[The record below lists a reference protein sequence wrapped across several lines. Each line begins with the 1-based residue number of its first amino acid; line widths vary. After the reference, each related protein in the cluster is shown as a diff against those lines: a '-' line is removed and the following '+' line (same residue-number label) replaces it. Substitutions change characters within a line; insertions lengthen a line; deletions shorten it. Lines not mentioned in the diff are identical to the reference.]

1 MSSTST
7 ASLALA
13 TAQEMAQSDVRL
25 SWLGRFGRMT
35 LFLIQVVPGILYW
48 LITFTTI
55 TMPTFLFTLFSTS
68 LTFTMNATTLA
79 LILVA
84 FVSTISWFVRY
95 RFLNMYARLPPE
107 PQRKE
112 PQIDLYPDTQ
122 EEGSKSGFSNYL
134 DEFLSAI
141 KVFGYLERPV
151 FHELTRSMQT
161 RKLIAGETLNL
172 EDEKGFCLVV
182 DGLVE
187 IFVKSSRE
195 GRESDSE
202 LNDFRHDSS
211 DSGDNHHLGN
221 GHQGYQLLTEVK
233 NGAPMSSLFSI
244 LSLFTEDVKLRH
256 TEDDD
261 LDSVS
266 SSAGFRQQ
274 HFPMSNGFGL
284 DHRHHDT
291 PPSLPTSPIF
301 GSASQ
306 HGEAKARDRRSSTM
320 AGSAAGSTLPKVP
333 PLSLDVDEDQQKPK
347 SRPRRTQTQSAH
359 PDIVARATVDTTI
372 AIIPASAFRRLTR
385 VYPKATAHIVQ
396 VILTRLQRVTLA
408 TGHSYLGLTS
418 EVLRTEKHMNKYTT
432 YELPN
437 FLRGDALERLKE
449 KFTRERE
456 RIGAEEGSKG
466 IALHNAAAGR
476 RRGSSNSLRKE
487 ATVHALSARVS
498 PAANMTTF
506 EQPSRDIGANPSPGD
521 LLTNIQMSRSGG
533 RRSINMSQGAIPG
546 FAPGPEV
553 WPHDSQSPLT
563 QKTFNPFANTLNP
576 RVTLHRQES
585 VDEDSMF
592 RGSILECIFKAIGLT
607 NTKNALRMSDSVEAS
622 PRLVSYDQKRQKAV
636 FTSNAFGFIDPY
648 EAAGDGDTESITSG
662 GISVGGYPSTQGLA
676 HELKDEVEI
685 VYFPKGSVLVEQGE
699 RNPGLYYVIDG
710 FLDVSVPVDDKSEST
725 VLGPSHRPSMS
736 SKYVDETLSPLSR
749 TKTASSRAS
758 GSGPH
763 NSSDGK
769 RRKSIGRKSLALI
782 KPGGIAGYIGTI
794 SSYRSFIDVVAKTD
808 VYVGFLPR
816 SSLERIVEKYPV
828 VLLTMAKRL
837 TSLLPRL
844 ILHIDFAL
852 EWVQVSAGQVIYH
865 QGDDSDAIY
874 IVLNGRLRLVL
885 NNEEA
890 EMKVVG
896 EYGQGESV
904 GELEVMTESTRP
916 ATLHAIRDTELA
928 KFPRTLFNSLAQE
941 HPGITIKISKIIASR
956 MRALIEDPIFDQGK
970 EKVQGAKSNKVS
982 STLNLRTVAI
992 LPVTAGVPVVE
1003 FASRLMNAL
1012 TQIGATNG
1020 VTSLNQ
1026 AAILNH
1032 LGRHA
1037 FSRMG
1042 KLKLSQYLADLE
1054 EKYGLVLY
1062 VADTNVNSPW
1072 TQTCISQ
1079 ADCILLVGLAEGS
1092 PAIGEYER
1100 FLLGMK
1106 TTARKEL
1113 VLLHADRFSP
1123 PGTTRAWLRNRVWI
1137 NGGHHHVQM
1146 EFRSSVP
1153 VHPQTRRFGHALK
1166 QRVQVL
1172 QAEIQKYTSRRVR
1185 QTPLYSADTPFKGD
1199 FHRIARRLCGKSI
1212 GLVLG
1217 GGGARGIAQVG
1228 IIRALEEAGIP
1239 IDIVGGTSIGAFIG
1253 ALYARDADVVPMY
1266 GRAKKFAGR
1275 MASMWRFALDL
1286 TYPSASYTTGHEFNR
1301 GIFKTFGNNQIED
1314 FWLEFYCNTTNISKS
1329 RSEIHTS
1336 GYAWR
1341 YVRASMSLAGLLP
1354 PLCDE
1359 GSMLLDGGY
1368 VDNLTVTHMKSLGA
1382 DVIFA
1387 IDVGSLDDDTPQT
1400 FGDSLSGFWAFANRW
1415 NPFSS
1420 YPNPPT
1426 LAEIQAR
1433 LAYVSSVDALE
1444 RAKNTPGCLYMRPPI
1459 DDYGT
1464 LEFGKF
1470 DEIYQVGY
1478 TFGQSFLA
1486 QMRDQG
1492 VLPLVDETEEKK
1504 ALRRTMAPRRAN
1516 VTFMDYPMV
1525 FQGGT
1530 LGSEDQIRISTLE
1543 AEIVALKAKR
1553 DEDRKEKDR
1562 LRTEN
1567 AGLKKELEEIQAKA
1581 KADRM
1586 TIIFHSLQSKIA
1598 LTYLQPI
1605 QFIPA
1610 VLYVESPFKG
1620 LRRFDEKGVI
1630 VAIESVTGLDEKK
1643 VVESLFPRLGWSASD
1658 VLIRVAKEG
1667 QFFFPGFID
1676 THIHASQYP
1685 NAGIFGKT
1693 TLLDWLNTYT
1703 FPMESSLAS
1712 QSKAK
1717 TVYTRCIER
1726 TLSHGTTT
1734 AAYYATISVPSTNLL
1749 AELCLSHGQRAFI
1762 GRCCMDSLSPDYY
1775 RDESAASSIADTKA
1789 TIEHI
1794 KKIDPQNALVTAII
1808 TPRFAPSCTS
1818 ELMHGLGA
1826 LHKETNLPIQTHIS
1840 ENKNEIE
1847 LVNKLFPGHEH
1858 YTGVYDDHG
1867 LLTSKTILAH
1877 GVHLSEAEVDL
1888 IVKKEAKISHC
1899 PASNSAITSGTA
1911 KVRWLLQKGVE
1922 IGLGTDVSGG
1932 YSASILEAVRQA
1944 ALVSRHVA
1952 MAGDEE
1958 AKLSIE
1964 EVLYLGTQGGAK
1976 VVGLEDKVGSFV
1988 VGKEWDAQL
1997 IGLGSVDTS
2006 VIGDGEGNVDI
2017 FGWET
2022 WDDRV
2027 AKWVYNGD
2035 DRNTLAVWVKGR
2047 LVHERKL

>member
-1 MSSTST
+1 MSSLSASTSLSSIMGDTTST
-7 ASLALA
+7 ASASVSASLA
-13 TAQEMAQSDVRL
+13 TAMSKAVTGTDPPPSS
-25 SWLGRFGRMT
+25 SWLWVFGRT
-35 LFLIQVVPGILYW
+35 IVAIIHFVPGVLYR

-55 TMPTFLFTLFSTS
+55 TMPSFLFTLFSTS
-68 LTFTMNATTLA
+68 LTVTMNATTLM

-84 FVSTISWFVRY
+84 FMSTISWFVRY

-112 PQIDLYPDTQ
+112 PQVDLYPDTQ

-172 EDEKGFCLVV
+172 EEEKGFCLVV
-182 DGLVE
+182 DGLVG

-195 GRESDSE
+195 SHESESE
-202 LNDFRHDSS
+202 TIFNQNGS
-211 DSGDNHHLGN
+211 DSGDENNMGS

-256 TEDDD
+256 EEEDH
-261 LDSVS
+261 VE
-266 SSAGFRQQ
+266 SSASSAVFRQ
-274 HFPMSNGFGL
+274 HGFPSAAGL
-284 DHRHHDT
+284 EYDHPHHDT
-291 PPSLPTSPIF
+291 PPSLPTSPIY
-301 GSASQ
+301 GAPPNELSI
-306 HGEAKARDRRSSTM
+306 ETRRDRRSSTM
-320 AGSAAGSTLPKVP
+320 MSSTPGGALPIGRVP
-333 PLSLDVDEDQQKPK
+333 PLSLDAAESPKP
-347 SRPRRTQTQSAH
+347 RPKARRISTHSAH

-408 TGHSYLGLTS
+408 TSHSYLGLTS

-456 RIGAEEGSKG
+456 RIGPEEGSKG
-466 IALHNAAAGR
+466 IALHNSGAGR
-476 RRGSSNSLRKE
+476 RRRSSNSLRKE
-487 ATVHALSARVS
+487 ATIHASSTKASSVKGSS
-498 PAANMTTF
+498 PLNDSNFDGPA
-506 EQPSRDIGANPSPGD
+506 PRDSSTNPSPGD

-533 RRSINMSQGAIPG
+533 RKISGLASQGAASFKG
-546 FAPGPEV
+546 QAPEV
-553 WPHDSQSPLT
+553 WHHDTQSPLA
-563 QKTFNPFANTLNP
+563 QRTFNPFAHTLRP

-585 VDEDSMF
+585 IDEDSMF

-607 NTKNALRMSDSVEAS
+607 NTKNALKMSDSVEGS
-622 PRLVSYDQKRQKAV
+622 PRLVSYDQRRQKAV
-636 FTSNAFGFIDPY
+636 FSSNAFGFIDPY
-648 EAAGDGDTESITSG
+648 EGSIDAETESVTS
-662 GISVGGYPSTQGLA
+662 GISVGGFPSTKGLA
-676 HELKDEVEI
+676 QELKDEVEI
-685 VYFPKGSVLVEQGE
+685 VHFPKGSVLVEQGE

-710 FLDVSVPVDDKSEST
+710 FLDVSVPVDEKSPST
-725 VLGPSHRPSMS
+725 VLGPSHRPST
-736 SKYVDETLSPLSR
+736 KPGEDGLSPLAHIVTGSSR
-749 TKTASSRAS
+749 TSIPGTSNTNDAK
-758 GSGPH
+758 
-763 NSSDGK
+763 K
-769 RRKSIGRKSLALI
+769 RKSKGRKTLSLI

-794 SSYRSFIDVVAKTD
+794 SAYRSFVDVVAKTD

-885 NNEEA
+885 NNDEA

-928 KFPRTLFNSLAQE
+928 KFPKTLFNSLAQE
-941 HPGITIKISKIIASR
+941 HPGITIKISQIIASR

-970 EKVQGAKSNKVS
+970 EKVTGAKSNKVS
-982 STLNLRTVAI
+982 STVNLRTVAI

-1003 FASRLMNAL
+1003 FGSRLMNAL
-1012 TQIGATNG
+1012 SQIGAPNG

-1092 PAIGEYER
+1092 SAIGEYER

-1113 VLLHADRFSP
+1113 VLLHVDRFVP
-1123 PGTTRAWLRNRVWI
+1123 QGVTRAWLRNRVWI

-1146 EFRSSVP
+1146 AFRTSSVP
-1153 VHPQTRRFGHALK
+1153 VHPQARRFGSALK

-1217 GGGARGIAQVG
+1217 GGGARGITQVG

-1239 IDIVGGTSIGAFIG
+1239 IDIIGGTSIGSFIG

-1266 GRAKKFAGR
+1266 GRAKKFSGR

-1301 GIFKTFGNNQIED
+1301 GIFKTFGNTQIED

-1444 RAKNTPGCLYMRPPI
+1444 RAKNIPGCLYMRPPI
-1459 DDYGT
+1459 DSYGT
-1464 LEFGKF
+1464 LDFGKF

-1478 TFGQSFLA
+1478 KFGQSFLA
-1486 QMRDQG
+1486 EMREQR
-1492 VLPLVDETEEKK
+1492 VLPLLDETEEKK
-1504 ALRRTMAPRRAN
+1504 ALRRTMAPRRA
-1516 VTFMDYPMV
+1516 
-1525 FQGGT
+1525 
-1530 LGSEDQIRISTLE
+1530 
-1543 AEIVALKAKR
+1543 
-1553 DEDRKEKDR
+1553 
-1562 LRTEN
+1562 
-1567 AGLKKELEEIQAKA
+1567 
-1581 KADRM
+1581 
-1586 TIIFHSLQSKIA
+1586 
-1598 LTYLQPI
+1598 
-1605 QFIPA
+1605 
-1610 VLYVESPFKG
+1610 
-1620 LRRFDEKGVI
+1620 
-1630 VAIESVTGLDEKK
+1630 
-1643 VVESLFPRLGWSASD
+1643 
-1658 VLIRVAKEG
+1658 
-1667 QFFFPGFID
+1667 
-1676 THIHASQYP
+1676 
-1685 NAGIFGKT
+1685 
-1693 TLLDWLNTYT
+1693 
-1703 FPMESSLAS
+1703 
-1712 QSKAK
+1712 
-1717 TVYTRCIER
+1717 
-1726 TLSHGTTT
+1726 
-1734 AAYYATISVPSTNLL
+1734 
-1749 AELCLSHGQRAFI
+1749 
-1762 GRCCMDSLSPDYY
+1762 
-1775 RDESAASSIADTKA
+1775 SI
-1789 TIEHI
+1789 
-1794 KKIDPQNALVTAII
+1794 
-1808 TPRFAPSCTS
+1808 
-1818 ELMHGLGA
+1818 
-1826 LHKETNLPIQTHIS
+1826 
-1840 ENKNEIE
+1840 
-1847 LVNKLFPGHEH
+1847 
-1858 YTGVYDDHG
+1858 
-1867 LLTSKTILAH
+1867 
-1877 GVHLSEAEVDL
+1877 
-1888 IVKKEAKISHC
+1888 
-1899 PASNSAITSGTA
+1899 
-1911 KVRWLLQKGVE
+1911 
-1922 IGLGTDVSGG
+1922 
-1932 YSASILEAVRQA
+1932 
-1944 ALVSRHVA
+1944 
-1952 MAGDEE
+1952 
-1958 AKLSIE
+1958 
-1964 EVLYLGTQGGAK
+1964 
-1976 VVGLEDKVGSFV
+1976 
-1988 VGKEWDAQL
+1988 
-1997 IGLGSVDTS
+1997 
-2006 VIGDGEGNVDI
+2006 
-2017 FGWET
+2017 
-2022 WDDRV
+2022 
-2027 AKWVYNGD
+2027 
-2035 DRNTLAVWVKGR
+2035 
-2047 LVHERKL
+2047 